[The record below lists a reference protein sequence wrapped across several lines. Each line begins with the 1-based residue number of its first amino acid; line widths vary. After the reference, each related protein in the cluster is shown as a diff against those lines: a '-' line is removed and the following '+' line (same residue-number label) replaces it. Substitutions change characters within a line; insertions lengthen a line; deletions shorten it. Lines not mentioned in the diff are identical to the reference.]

1 MELKVLA
8 RALRQLIEIKEIH
21 IEKEEFISMKKGFLN
36 RIPLAQTLRLTINK
50 WDLMKMRSFFITK
63 NIIIQKKWQ
72 PTEWKKIFSNYKSN
86 RGLVPKV
93 YKELKKLYRK
103 KMNPI

>member
-50 WDLMKMRSFFITK
+50 WDLIKLKSFSRAKETVIQTK
-63 NIIIQKKWQ
+63 QP
-72 PTEWKKIFSNYKSN
+72 PTELEKIFYQ
-86 RGLVPKV
+86 LH
-93 YKELKKLYRK
+93 
-103 KMNPI
+103 I